1 MKHAVR
7 HAAAAAV
14 VALALGGVAACGT
27 SAAKDAAPATAPASS
42 SMPSMTSPTGDA
54 PPATPGATSPGAAS
68 TSPAAI
74 TITGFV
80 FAVPA
85 AVRPGAKVT
94 VSNEDRENH
103 SVTADADGG
112 FDVPVMHGTPVTF
125 TAPTAPGRYPF
136 HCSFHGTMKGV
147 LVVR

>member
-1 MKHAVR
+1 
-7 HAAAAAV
+7 
-14 VALALGGVAACGT
+14 
-27 SAAKDAAPATAPASS
+27 
-42 SMPSMTSPTGDA
+42 MPSMTSPRTDDT
-54 PPATPGATSPGAAS
+54 PPATPGATPAGAAS

-74 TITGFV
+74 TITEFV

-94 VSNEDRENH
+94 VTNEDRENH
-103 SVTADADGG
+103 SVTADGGGG
-112 FDVPVMHGTPVTF
+112 FDVTVMHGTPVTF
-125 TAPTAPGRYPF
+125 TAPTTPGRYPF